1 MDGLFACENYVLG
14 MRVTAI
20 CYGAMR
26 DYLIDAAHNEAVIAL
41 DEGATVGDL
50 VDALG
55 APRKLAASILI
66 DERRGD
72 LSEPLEDGMRV
83 TLMPPFSGG
92 EEEEP
97 TDGRKHPG

>member
-1 MDGLFACENYVLG
+1 

-26 DYLIDAAHNEAVIAL
+26 DFLPQSSGNEADFVL
-41 DEGATVGDL
+41 DDGATVGQL

-55 APRKLAASILI
+55 APRKLAAAILI
-66 DERRGD
+66 DERRGE
-72 LSEPLEDGMRV
+72 LSETLTDGTRV

-92 EEEEP
+92 EE
-97 TDGRKHPG
+97 

>member
-1 MDGLFACENYVLG
+1 MDGLSACEIYVLG

-26 DYLIDAAHNEAVIAL
+26 DYLIEATRNEAVIAL
-41 DEGATVGDL
+41 DEGATVADL

-55 APRKLAASILI
+55 APRKLAVSILI
-66 DERRGD
+66 DERRGE
-72 LSEPLEDGMRV
+72 LSEPLKDGMRV

-97 TDGRKHPG
+97 RYG